1 MAAKIKKGDRVIVTA
16 GRDKG
21 KRGEVRQVM
30 PEESRAIVAGVN
42 LVRRHTRQ
50 TAQTEGGIISKESTI
65 HLSNLAILDPKTG
78 KPTRVGF
85 KILDDGRK
93 VRVAKAFRRLDRWLR
108 RRAEKATRAPSP
120 ARPTSRPPRAARRT
134 RPRAAK
140 EAKGKARAGKLAPKS
155 PAAGAVKAAPKD
167 YVARLKKLYRDE
179 IVPKLTKEFG
189 YKNPLEVPRLDK
201 IVLNMGVG
209 EAVNDTKK
217 VTSAA
222 ADLALIAGQKPVVTR
237 ARKAISTFKVR
248 ENMPIGAKV
257 TLRRTRM
264 YEFLDR
270 LVTVALPRVRDF
282 RGLDPKSFDGR
293 GNYALGVK
301 EHIIF
306 PEIDYDKAEAQ
317 LGLDIVVCTTAK
329 TDAEAQALLRA
340 FNFPFRQ

>member
-1 MAAKIKKGDRVIVTA
+1 MAEKS
-16 GRDKG
+16 DKG
-21 KRGEVRQVM
+21 AKA
-30 PEESRAIVAGVN
+30 SK
-42 LVRRHTRQ
+42 
-50 TAQTEGGIISKESTI
+50 GGDKAPAKT
-65 HLSNLAILDPKTG
+65 PKAE
-78 KPTRVGF
+78 KPAEA
-85 KILDDGRK
+85 K
-93 VRVAKAFRRLDRWLR
+93 VAKGR
-108 RRAEKATRAPSP
+108 
-120 ARPTSRPPRAARRT
+120 
-134 RPRAAK
+134 
-140 EAKGKARAGKLAPKS
+140 GK
-155 PAAGAVKAAPKD
+155 PAAGEAAAAGPAAAAPKD

-179 IVPKLTKEFG
+179 IVPKLIKEFG
-189 YKNPLEVPRLDK
+189 YTNPMQVPRLDK

-222 ADLALIAGQKPVVTR
+222 VDLALIAGQKPVITR

-257 TLRRTRM
+257 TLRQTRM

-301 EHIIF
+301 DHIIF
-306 PEIDYDKAEAQ
+306 PEIDYDKAESM
-317 LGLDIVVCTTAK
+317 LGMDIVVCTTAR
-329 TDAEAQALLRA
+329 TDAEAQALLSA